1 MAELNPVAGWLQEIA
16 DAHAEKRHG
25 DKDYCLGSVG
35 LIDNAAR
42 LRGVT
47 SVVHGNAIS
56 LSRPV
61 ETRPDLLKGAHKH
74 VELDVK
80 ISEHG
85 RFVSGG
91 DTITIDAHGTGN
103 THLDSVAHMGI
114 DGQWHGG
121 IPAQSSL
128 TTDDSLLRW
137 SQHGVATRAV
147 LIDIPALRGVPWAV
161 DGEPV
166 TGEEIEAGIV
176 ASGVRFEPG
185 DALLLYMGRDRFEKA
200 GNAYPTGLIQG
211 TRPGVG
217 VSGAQ
222 WIAEHE
228 VSVLC
233 WDFHDARS
241 EVSGSLEVH
250 MLIWATGLCLVDNS
264 LLGPAA
270 RALRKAG
277 TATGLLSVPPLA
289 IYRSTGCLVNP
300 LLLF

>member
-1 MAELNPVAGWLQEIA
+1 MVEINPVADWLQKIA
-16 DAHAEKRHG
+16 DSHAALRHTDG
-25 DKDYCLGSVG
+25 EPCLGSVG

-42 LRGVT
+42 LRGAAA
-47 SVVHGNAIS
+47 VVHGNAIS
-56 LSRPV
+56 LQRPV
-61 ETRPDLLKGAHKH
+61 ETRPDKLTGSHKH
-74 VELDVK
+74 VELDVTVR
-80 ISEHG
+80 EHG

-128 TTDDSLLRW
+128 TSDDSLLRW
-137 SQHGVATRAV
+137 AQHGVATRAV
-147 LIDIPALRGVPWAV
+147 LVDIPALRGVPWV
-161 DGEPV
+161 LDGEPV
-166 TGEEIEAGIV
+166 TGDEIEAGII
-176 ASGVRFEPG
+176 AAGVIFEPG
-185 DALLLYMGRDRFEKA
+185 DALLLYMGRDRFEEA
-200 GNAYPTGLIQG
+200 GNSYPTGMIEG

-222 WIAEHE
+222 WIADHD
-228 VSVLC
+228 VSVVC

-241 EVSGSLEVH
+241 EPSGSLEVH
-250 MLIWATGLCLVDNS
+250 MLIWANGLCLVDNS

-270 RALRKAG
+270 HALREAG
-277 TATGLLSVPPLA
+277 TSVGFLSVPPLG

-300 LLLF
+300 LLIF